1 MPWSICDPRASTSL
15 FTNSFTRWPLAP
27 PRSVHLAAAIP
38 ASLIFIN
45 PVPDYHGQVRR
56 IDVVLFE
63 GFELL
68 DVFGPVELFSRL
80 PQEYEVSLIGPA
92 TGPVASSQ
100 GTQVITPSEYAEA
113 SPPDVVMVPG
123 GRGTRALVHDAGFLS
138 WLRRWAGAANL
149 VTAVCTGSAVLAAAG
164 LLDGYRATSNKRAFR
179 WAAGHGSNVTWMPQA
194 RWVEDRTRWTSS
206 GVAAGMD
213 MAAALI
219 AHLSGPEAAATAAQE
234 IELDVHRDSGGDPFA
249 ADNGLA

>member
-80 PQEYEVSLIGPA
+80 PQEYEVSLIGP
-92 TGPVASSQ
+92 
-100 GTQVITPSEYAEA
+100 
-113 SPPDVVMVPG
+113 VP
-123 GRGTRALVHDAGFLS
+123 
-138 WLRRWAGAANL
+138 
-149 VTAVCTGSAVLAAAG
+149 
-164 LLDGYRATSNKRAFR
+164 
-179 WAAGHGSNVTWMPQA
+179 
-194 RWVEDRTRWTSS
+194 
-206 GVAAGMD
+206 
-213 MAAALI
+213 
-219 AHLSGPEAAATAAQE
+219 
-234 IELDVHRDSGGDPFA
+234 
-249 ADNGLA
+249 